1 MSTGSEV
8 EDRDLWPKDR
18 IVRGIDELTGELKR
32 REAEEAASKAA
43 ELTPEQKESA
53 SMKQFGQADAVEA
66 RRKILKEFGFDPGW
80 R

>member
-43 ELTPEQKESA
+43 ELTPEQPRHSSA
-53 SMKQFGQADAVEA
+53 
-66 RRKILKEFGFDPGW
+66 
-80 R
+80 